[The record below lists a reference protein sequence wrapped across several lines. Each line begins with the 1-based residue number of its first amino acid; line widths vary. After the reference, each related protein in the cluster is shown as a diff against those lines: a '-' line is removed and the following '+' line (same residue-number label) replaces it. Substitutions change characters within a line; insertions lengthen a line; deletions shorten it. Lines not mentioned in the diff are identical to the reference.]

1 MRRRTVPNGS
11 RGWEHKMAAV
21 WYVSHICVTKPEAR
35 GESKRDGN
43 NTEYGGPAGVQAWG
57 KRSFTE
63 SQSMGIFNLLVK
75 KREENQ
81 KTRSKWY
88 TLKKTQTPQNQGW
101 KVVCSHLNLSAQ
113 GRSRWTLWLENGDG
127 DFQPSS
133 RSG

>member
-1 MRRRTVPNGS
+1 
-11 RGWEHKMAAV
+11 MAAV

-35 GESKRDGN
+35 GESKREGN
-43 NTEYGGPAGVQAWG
+43 NTEYGGPAGVQSWG

-101 KVVCSHLNLSAQ
+101 KVVCSHL
-113 GRSRWTLWLENGDG
+113 TLVPRAGVDG
-127 DFQPSS
+127 HCGWRTVTVISS
-133 RSG
+133 PAVAHGKNQIA